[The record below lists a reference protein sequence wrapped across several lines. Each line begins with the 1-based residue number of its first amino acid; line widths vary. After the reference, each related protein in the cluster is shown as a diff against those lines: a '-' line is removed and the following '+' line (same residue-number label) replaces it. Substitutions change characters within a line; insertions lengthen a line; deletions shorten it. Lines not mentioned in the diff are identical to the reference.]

1 MKILIL
7 NKCLM
12 MGGIEK
18 VLLTT
23 LKNLSE
29 LYDNI
34 DLLIKD
40 DYKEQNL
47 FLDEIP
53 KNIKIHFLFEAYNG
67 KNRIKKEI
75 KRGIKR
81 FFYPIKLKKYLKNKK
96 YDLIIDFS
104 YNLFNYKMKFDIP
117 VIGWAHF
124 GAISHE
130 NNNISRDIKGGQK
143 YKKYDKIIAICEEMK
158 DEFIN
163 QIGIPTEK
171 VEMIYNA
178 IDIENIKKKSESQY
192 RELEKYLKEDYILHV
207 SRIAPQKQPEE
218 LIEVYRELKN
228 KGIKEKLYYVG
239 NGKSYPIV
247 QQQINKY
254 NLENDVILLGQLSNP
269 YPFFKNAKLF
279 LHTAKHEGL
288 PTVLIESM
296 ALGTIVSAYNCPTG
310 VKELLGE
317 HDNYGILSPLND
329 RETMV
334 KKTFDLLNNE
344 KKYNEYKSK
353 IEQRVEEFTLER
365 NKEKLKELIEKIVK
379 INKTERI

>member
-18 VLLTT
+18 VLLET

-29 LYDNI
+29 LYDDI
-34 DLLIKD
+34 DLVLKD

-53 KNIKIHFLFEAYNG
+53 KNVKIHFLFEAYSG

-81 FFYPIKLKKYLKNKK
+81 FFYPIKLKKFLKNKN
-96 YDLIIDFS
+96 YDVVIDFS
-104 YNLFNYKMKFDIP
+104 YNLFNYKMKFDVP

-130 NNNISRDIKGGQK
+130 DNNIEKDIREGQK
-143 YKKYDKIIAICEEMK
+143 YKKYDKVIAICEEMR
-158 DEFIN
+158 DEFVN
-163 QIGIPTEK
+163 ELGIEANK

-178 IDIENIKKKSESQY
+178 IDIEKIKKKSEEKND
-192 RELEKYLKEDYILHV
+192 ELEKYLKEDYILQV
-207 SRIAPQKQPEE
+207 SRMVPQKQPEE
-218 LIEVYRELKN
+218 LIEVYRELK
-228 KGIKEKLYYVG
+228 KRGIKEKLYYVG
-239 NGKSYPIV
+239 NGKSYSEV
-247 QQQINKY
+247 QEKIKKY
-254 NLENDVILLGQLSNP
+254 NLENDIILLGQQLNP

-279 LHTAKHEGL
+279 LHTAKHEGI

-296 ALGTIVSAYNCPTG
+296 ALDTVVSAYSCPTG

-317 HDNYGILSPLND
+317 NDEYGALSPLND
-329 RETMV
+329 RRTIVE
-334 KKTFDLLNNE
+334 KTFELLNNE
-344 KKYNEYKSK
+344 EKYDEYKSK
-353 IEQRVEEFTLER
+353 IEERVKDFTMEK
-365 NKEKLKELIEKIVK
+365 NKEKLKELIEKTVK
-379 INKTERI
+379 NK

>member
-18 VLLTT
+18 VLLET

-29 LYDNI
+29 LYDDI
-34 DLLIKD
+34 DLVLKD

-53 KNIKIHFLFEAYNG
+53 KNVKIHFLFEAYSG

-81 FFYPIKLKKYLKNKK
+81 FFYPIKLKKFLKNKN
-96 YDLIIDFS
+96 YDVVIDFS
-104 YNLFNYKMKFDIP
+104 YNLFNYKIKFDVP

-130 NNNISRDIKGGQK
+130 DNNIEKDIREGQK
-143 YKKYDKIIAICEEMK
+143 YKKYDKVIAICEEMR
-158 DEFIN
+158 DEFVN
-163 QIGIPTEK
+163 ELGIEANK

-178 IDIENIKKKSESQY
+178 IDIEKIKKKSEEKND
-192 RELEKYLKEDYILHV
+192 ELEKYLKEDYILQV
-207 SRIAPQKQPEE
+207 SRMVPQKQPEE
-218 LIEVYRELKN
+218 LIEVYRELK
-228 KGIKEKLYYVG
+228 KRGIKEKLYYVG
-239 NGKSYPIV
+239 NGKSYSEV
-247 QQQINKY
+247 QEKIKKY
-254 NLENDVILLGQLSNP
+254 NLENDIILLGQQLNP

-279 LHTAKHEGL
+279 LHTAKHEGI

-296 ALGTIVSAYNCPTG
+296 ALDTVVSAYSCPTG

-317 HDNYGILSPLND
+317 NDEYGALSPLND
-329 RETMV
+329 RRTMV
-334 KKTFDLLNNE
+334 EKTFELLNNE
-344 KKYNEYKSK
+344 EKYDEYKSK
-353 IEQRVEEFTLER
+353 IEERVKDFTMEK
-365 NKEKLKELIEKIVK
+365 NKEKLKELIEKTVK
-379 INKTERI
+379 NK

>member
-18 VLLTT
+18 VLLET

-29 LYDNI
+29 LYDDI
-34 DLLIKD
+34 DLVLKD

-53 KNIKIHFLFEAYNG
+53 KNVKIHFLFEAYSG

-81 FFYPIKLKKYLKNKK
+81 FFYPIKLKKFLKNKN
-96 YDLIIDFS
+96 YDVIIDFS

-130 NNNISRDIKGGQK
+130 DNNIEKDIREGQK
-143 YKKYDKIIAICEEMK
+143 YKKYDKIIAICEEMR
-158 DEFIN
+158 DEFVN
-163 QIGIPTEK
+163 ELGIETNK

-178 IDIENIKKKSESQY
+178 IDIEKIKKKAEEKNK
-192 RELEKYLKEDYILHV
+192 ELEKYLKEDYILQV
-207 SRIAPQKQPEE
+207 SRMVPQKQPEE
-218 LIEVYRELKN
+218 LIEVYRELK
-228 KGIKEKLYYVG
+228 KRGIKEKLYYVG
-239 NGKSYPIV
+239 NGKSYSEV
-247 QQQINKY
+247 QEKIKKY
-254 NLENDVILLGQLSNP
+254 NLEDDVILLGQQLNP

-279 LHTAKHEGL
+279 LHTAKHEGI

-296 ALGTIVSAYNCPTG
+296 ALDTVVSAYSCPTG

-317 HDNYGILSPLND
+317 NDEYGALSPLND
-329 RETMV
+329 RKTMV
-334 KKTFDLLNNE
+334 EKTFELLNNE

-353 IEQRVEEFTLER
+353 IEERVEDFTMEK
-365 NKEKLKELIEKIVK
+365 NKAILKELIEKVVK
-379 INKTERI
+379 NK

>member
-18 VLLTT
+18 VLLET

-29 LYDNI
+29 LYDDI
-34 DLLIKD
+34 DLVLKD

-53 KNIKIHFLFEAYNG
+53 KNVKIHFLFEAYSG

-81 FFYPIKLKKYLKNKK
+81 FFYPIKLKKFLKNKN
-96 YDLIIDFS
+96 YDVVIDFS
-104 YNLFNYKMKFDIP
+104 YNLFNYKMKFDVP

-130 NNNISRDIKGGQK
+130 NNNIKNDIKEGQK
-143 YKKYDKIIAICEEMK
+143 YKKYDKIIAICEEMR
-158 DEFIN
+158 DEFVN
-163 QIGIPTEK
+163 ELGIEANK

-178 IDIENIKKKSESQY
+178 IDIEKIKKKAEEKNK
-192 RELEKYLKEDYILHV
+192 ELEKYLKEDYILQV
-207 SRIAPQKQPEE
+207 SRMVPQKQPEE
-218 LIEVYRELKN
+218 LIEVYRELK
-228 KGIKEKLYYVG
+228 KRGIKEKLYYVG
-239 NGKSYPIV
+239 NGKSYSEV
-247 QQQINKY
+247 QEKIKKY
-254 NLENDVILLGQLSNP
+254 NLEDDVILLGQQLNP

-279 LHTAKHEGL
+279 LHTAKHEGI

-296 ALGTIVSAYNCPTG
+296 ALDTVVSAYSCPTG

-317 HDNYGILSPLND
+317 NDEYGALSPLND
-329 RETMV
+329 RKTMV
-334 KKTFDLLNNE
+334 EKTFELLNNE
-344 KKYNEYKSK
+344 KKYNGYKSK
-353 IEQRVEEFTLER
+353 IEERVEDFTMEK
-365 NKEKLKELIEKIVK
+365 NKARLKELIEKVVK
-379 INKTERI
+379 NK

>member
-18 VLLTT
+18 VLLET

-29 LYDNI
+29 LYDDI
-34 DLLIKD
+34 DLVLKD

-53 KNIKIHFLFEAYNG
+53 KNVKIHFLFEAYSG

-81 FFYPIKLKKYLKNKK
+81 FFYPIKLKKFLKNKK
-96 YDLIIDFS
+96 YDVIIDFS
-104 YNLFNYKMKFDIP
+104 YNLFNYKMKFDVP

-130 NNNISRDIKGGQK
+130 NNNIKNDIKEGQK
-143 YKKYDKIIAICEEMK
+143 YKKYDKIIAICEEMR
-158 DEFIN
+158 DEFVN
-163 QIGIPTEK
+163 ELGIEANK

-178 IDIENIKKKSESQY
+178 IDIEKIKKKSEEKND
-192 RELEKYLKEDYILHV
+192 ELEKYLKEDYILQV
-207 SRIAPQKQPEE
+207 SRMVPQKQPEE
-218 LIEVYRELKN
+218 LIEVYRELK
-228 KGIKEKLYYVG
+228 KRGIKEKLYYVG
-239 NGKSYPIV
+239 NGKSYSEV
-247 QQQINKY
+247 QEKIKKY
-254 NLENDVILLGQLSNP
+254 NLENDIILLGQQLNP

-279 LHTAKHEGL
+279 LHTAKHEGI

-296 ALGTIVSAYNCPTG
+296 ALDTVVSAYSCPTG

-317 HDNYGILSPLND
+317 NDEYGALSPLND
-329 RETMV
+329 RRTMV
-334 KKTFDLLNNE
+334 EKTFELLNNE
-344 KKYNEYKSK
+344 EKYDEYKSK
-353 IEQRVEEFTLER
+353 IEERVKDFTMEK
-365 NKEKLKELIEKIVK
+365 NKEKLKELIEKTVK
-379 INKTERI
+379 NK

>member
-18 VLLTT
+18 VLLET

-29 LYDNI
+29 LYDDI
-34 DLLIKD
+34 DLVLKD

-53 KNIKIHFLFEAYNG
+53 KNVKIHFLFEAYSG

-75 KRGIKR
+75 KREIKR
-81 FFYPIKLKKYLKNKK
+81 FFYPIKLKKFLKNKN
-96 YDLIIDFS
+96 YDVVIDLS
-104 YNLFNYKMKFDIP
+104 HNLFNYKIKFDVP

-130 NNNISRDIKGGQK
+130 DNNIEKDIREGQK
-143 YKKYDKIIAICEEMK
+143 YKKYDKVIAICEEMR
-158 DEFIN
+158 DEFVN
-163 QIGIPTEK
+163 ELGIEANK

-178 IDIENIKKKSESQY
+178 IDIEKIKKKSEEKND
-192 RELEKYLKEDYILHV
+192 ELEKYLKEDYILQV
-207 SRIAPQKQPEE
+207 SRMVPQKQPEE
-218 LIEVYRELKN
+218 LIEVYRELK
-228 KGIKEKLYYVG
+228 KRGIKEKLYYVG
-239 NGKSYPIV
+239 NGKSYSEV
-247 QQQINKY
+247 QEKIKKY
-254 NLENDVILLGQLSNP
+254 NLENDIILLGQQLNP

-279 LHTAKHEGL
+279 LHTAKHEGI

-296 ALGTIVSAYNCPTG
+296 ALDTVVSAYSCPTG

-317 HDNYGILSPLND
+317 NDEYGALSPLND
-329 RETMV
+329 RRTIVE
-334 KKTFDLLNNE
+334 KTFELLNNE
-344 KKYNEYKSK
+344 EKYDEYKSK
-353 IEQRVEEFTLER
+353 IEERVKDFTMEK
-365 NKEKLKELIEKIVK
+365 NKEKLKELIEKTVK
-379 INKTERI
+379 NK

>member
-18 VLLTT
+18 VLLET

-29 LYDNI
+29 LYDDI
-34 DLLIKD
+34 DLVLKD

-53 KNIKIHFLFEAYNG
+53 KNVKIHFLFEAYSG

-75 KRGIKR
+75 KREIKR
-81 FFYPIKLKKYLKNKK
+81 FFYPIKLKKFLKNKN
-96 YDLIIDFS
+96 YDVVIDFS
-104 YNLFNYKMKFDIP
+104 YNLFNYKIKFDVP

-130 NNNISRDIKGGQK
+130 DNNIEKDIREGQK
-143 YKKYDKIIAICEEMK
+143 YKKYDKVIAICEEMR
-158 DEFIN
+158 DEFVN
-163 QIGIPTEK
+163 ELGIEANK

-178 IDIENIKKKSESQY
+178 IDIDKIKKKSEEKND
-192 RELEKYLKEDYILHV
+192 ELEKYLKEDYILQV
-207 SRIAPQKQPEE
+207 SRMVPQKQPEE
-218 LIEVYRELKN
+218 LIEVYRELK
-228 KGIKEKLYYVG
+228 KRGIKEKLYYVG
-239 NGKSYPIV
+239 NGKSYSEV
-247 QQQINKY
+247 QEKIKKY
-254 NLENDVILLGQLSNP
+254 NLENDIILLGQQLNP

-279 LHTAKHEGL
+279 LHTAKHEGI

-296 ALGTIVSAYNCPTG
+296 ALDTVVSAYSCPTG

-317 HDNYGILSPLND
+317 NDEYGALSPLND
-329 RETMV
+329 RRTIVE
-334 KKTFDLLNNE
+334 KTFELLNNE
-344 KKYNEYKSK
+344 EKYDEYKSK
-353 IEQRVEEFTLER
+353 IEERVKDFTMEK
-365 NKEKLKELIEKIVK
+365 NKEKLKELIEKTVK
-379 INKTERI
+379 NK

>member
-18 VLLTT
+18 VLLET

-29 LYDNI
+29 LYDDI
-34 DLLIKD
+34 DLVLKD
-40 DYKEQNL
+40 DYKEHNL
-47 FLDEIP
+47 FLDEIT
-53 KNIKIHFLFEAYNG
+53 KNLKIHFLFEAYSG

-81 FFYPIKLKKYLKNKK
+81 FFYPIKLKKFLKNKN
-96 YDLIIDFS
+96 YDVIIDFS

-130 NNNISRDIKGGQK
+130 DNNIEKDIREGQK
-143 YKKYDKIIAICEEMK
+143 YKKYDKVIAICEEMR
-158 DEFIN
+158 DEFVN
-163 QIGIPTEK
+163 ELGIEANK

-178 IDIENIKKKSESQY
+178 IDIEKIKKKSEEKND
-192 RELEKYLKEDYILHV
+192 ELEKYLKEDYILQV
-207 SRIAPQKQPEE
+207 SRMVPQKQPEE
-218 LIEVYRELKN
+218 LIEVYRELK
-228 KGIKEKLYYVG
+228 KRGIKEKLYYVG
-239 NGKSYPIV
+239 NGKSYSEV
-247 QQQINKY
+247 QEKIKKY
-254 NLENDVILLGQLSNP
+254 NLENDIILLGQQLNP

-279 LHTAKHEGL
+279 LHTAKHEGI

-296 ALGTIVSAYNCPTG
+296 ALDTVVSAYSCPTG

-317 HDNYGILSPLND
+317 NDEYGALSPLND
-329 RETMV
+329 RRTIVE
-334 KKTFDLLNNE
+334 KTFELLNNE
-344 KKYNEYKSK
+344 EKYDEYKSK
-353 IEQRVEEFTLER
+353 IEERVKDFTMEK
-365 NKEKLKELIEKIVK
+365 NKEKLKELIEKTVK
-379 INKTERI
+379 NK

>member
-18 VLLTT
+18 VLLET

-29 LYDNI
+29 LYDDI
-34 DLLIKD
+34 DLVLKD

-53 KNIKIHFLFEAYNG
+53 KNVKIHFLFEAYSG

-81 FFYPIKLKKYLKNKK
+81 FFYPIKLKKFLKNKN
-96 YDLIIDFS
+96 YDVIIDFS
-104 YNLFNYKMKFDIP
+104 YNLFNYKIKFDVP

-130 NNNISRDIKGGQK
+130 DNNIEKDIREGQK
-143 YKKYDKIIAICEEMK
+143 YKKYDKIIAICEEMR
-158 DEFIN
+158 DEFVN
-163 QIGIPTEK
+163 ELGIETNK

-178 IDIENIKKKSESQY
+178 IDIEKIKKKAEEKNK
-192 RELEKYLKEDYILHV
+192 ELEKYLKEDYILQV
-207 SRIAPQKQPEE
+207 SRMVPQKQPEE
-218 LIEVYRELKN
+218 LIEVYRELK
-228 KGIKEKLYYVG
+228 KRGIKEKLYYVG
-239 NGKSYPIV
+239 NGKSYSEV
-247 QQQINKY
+247 QEKIKKY
-254 NLENDVILLGQLSNP
+254 NLEDDVILLGQQLNP

-279 LHTAKHEGL
+279 LHTAKHEGI

-296 ALGTIVSAYNCPTG
+296 ALDTVVSAYSCPTG

-317 HDNYGILSPLND
+317 NDEYGALSPLND
-329 RETMV
+329 RKTMV
-334 KKTFDLLNNE
+334 EKTFELLNNE

-353 IEQRVEEFTLER
+353 IEERVEDFTMEK
-365 NKEKLKELIEKIVK
+365 NKARLKELIEKVVK
-379 INKTERI
+379 NK

>member
-18 VLLTT
+18 VLLET

-29 LYDNI
+29 LYDDI
-34 DLLIKD
+34 DLVLKD

-53 KNIKIHFLFEAYNG
+53 KNVKIHFLFEAYSG

-81 FFYPIKLKKYLKNKK
+81 FFYPIKLKKFLKNKN
-96 YDLIIDFS
+96 YDVIIDFS

-130 NNNISRDIKGGQK
+130 DNNIEKDIREGQK
-143 YKKYDKIIAICEEMK
+143 YKKYDKIIAICEEMR
-158 DEFIN
+158 DEFVNELEIETN
-163 QIGIPTEK
+163 K

-178 IDIENIKKKSESQY
+178 IDIEKIKKKAEEKNV
-192 RELEKYLKEDYILHV
+192 ELEKYLKEDYILQV
-207 SRIAPQKQPEE
+207 SRMVPQKQPEE
-218 LIEVYRELKN
+218 LIEVYRELK
-228 KGIKEKLYYVG
+228 KRGIKEKLYYVG
-239 NGKSYPIV
+239 NGKSYSEV
-247 QQQINKY
+247 QEKIKKY
-254 NLENDVILLGQLSNP
+254 NLEDDVILLGQQLNP

-279 LHTAKHEGL
+279 LHTAKHEGI

-296 ALGTIVSAYNCPTG
+296 ALDTVVSAYSCPTG

-317 HDNYGILSPLND
+317 NDEYGALSPLND
-329 RETMV
+329 RKTMV
-334 KKTFDLLNNE
+334 EKTFELLNNE

-353 IEQRVEEFTLER
+353 IEERVEDFTMEK
-365 NKEKLKELIEKIVK
+365 NKARLKELIEKVVK
-379 INKTERI
+379 NK

>member
-18 VLLTT
+18 VLLET

-29 LYDNI
+29 LYDDI
-34 DLLIKD
+34 DLVLKD

-53 KNIKIHFLFEAYNG
+53 KNVKIHFLFEAYSG

-81 FFYPIKLKKYLKNKK
+81 FFYPIKLKKFLKNKN
-96 YDLIIDFS
+96 YDVVIDFS
-104 YNLFNYKMKFDIP
+104 YNLFNYKMKFDVP

-130 NNNISRDIKGGQK
+130 DNNIEKDIREGQK
-143 YKKYDKIIAICEEMK
+143 YKKYDKIIAICEEMR
-158 DEFIN
+158 DEFVN
-163 QIGIPTEK
+163 ELGIETNK

-178 IDIENIKKKSESQY
+178 IDIEKIKKKAEEKNK
-192 RELEKYLKEDYILHV
+192 ELEKYLKEDYILQV
-207 SRIAPQKQPEE
+207 SRMVPQKQPEE
-218 LIEVYRELKN
+218 LIEVYRELK
-228 KGIKEKLYYVG
+228 KRGIKEKLYYVG
-239 NGKSYPIV
+239 NGKSYSEV
-247 QQQINKY
+247 QEKIKKY
-254 NLENDVILLGQLSNP
+254 NLEDDVILLGQQLNP

-279 LHTAKHEGL
+279 LHTAKHEGI

-296 ALGTIVSAYNCPTG
+296 ALDTVVSAYSCPTG

-317 HDNYGILSPLND
+317 NDEYGALSPLND
-329 RETMV
+329 RKTMV
-334 KKTFDLLNNE
+334 EKTFELLNNE
-344 KKYNEYKSK
+344 KKYNGYKSK
-353 IEQRVEEFTLER
+353 IEERVEDFTMEK
-365 NKEKLKELIEKIVK
+365 NKARLKELIEKVVK
-379 INKTERI
+379 NK

>member
-18 VLLTT
+18 VLLET

-29 LYDNI
+29 LYDDI
-34 DLLIKD
+34 DLVLKD

-53 KNIKIHFLFEAYNG
+53 KNVKIHFLFEAYSG

-81 FFYPIKLKKYLKNKK
+81 FFYPIKLKKFLKNKN
-96 YDLIIDFS
+96 YDVVIDFS
-104 YNLFNYKMKFDIP
+104 YNLFNYKIKFDVP

-130 NNNISRDIKGGQK
+130 DNNIEKDIREGQK
-143 YKKYDKIIAICEEMK
+143 YKKYDKVIAICEEMR
-158 DEFIN
+158 DEFVN
-163 QIGIPTEK
+163 ELGIEANK

-178 IDIENIKKKSESQY
+178 IDIEKIKRKSEEKND
-192 RELEKYLKEDYILHV
+192 ELEKYLKEDYILQV
-207 SRIAPQKQPEE
+207 SRMVPQKQPEE
-218 LIEVYRELKN
+218 LIEVYRELKK

-239 NGKSYPIV
+239 NGKSYSEV
-247 QQQINKY
+247 QEKIKKY
-254 NLENDVILLGQLSNP
+254 NLENDIILLGQQLNP

-279 LHTAKHEGL
+279 LHTAKHEGI

-296 ALGTIVSAYNCPTG
+296 ALDTVVSAYSCPTG

-317 HDNYGILSPLND
+317 NDEYGALSPLND
-329 RETMV
+329 RRTIVE
-334 KKTFDLLNNE
+334 KTFELLNNE
-344 KKYNEYKSK
+344 EKYDEYKSK
-353 IEQRVEEFTLER
+353 IEERVKDFTMEK
-365 NKEKLKELIEKIVK
+365 NKEKLKELIEKTVK
-379 INKTERI
+379 NK

>member
-18 VLLTT
+18 VLLET

-29 LYDNI
+29 LYDDI
-34 DLLIKD
+34 DLVLKD

-53 KNIKIHFLFEAYNG
+53 KNVKIHFLFEAYSG

-81 FFYPIKLKKYLKNKK
+81 FFYPIKLKKFLKNKN
-96 YDLIIDFS
+96 YDVVIDFS
-104 YNLFNYKMKFDIP
+104 YNLFNYKMKFDVP

-130 NNNISRDIKGGQK
+130 DNNIEKDIREGQK
-143 YKKYDKIIAICEEMK
+143 YKKYDKVIAICEEMR
-158 DEFIN
+158 DEFVN
-163 QIGIPTEK
+163 ELGIEANK

-178 IDIENIKKKSESQY
+178 IDIEKIKKKSEEKND
-192 RELEKYLKEDYILHV
+192 ELEKYLKEDYILQV
-207 SRIAPQKQPEE
+207 SRMVPQKQPEE
-218 LIEVYRELKN
+218 LIEVYRELK
-228 KGIKEKLYYVG
+228 KRGIKEKLYYVG
-239 NGKSYPIV
+239 NGKSYPEV
-247 QQQINKY
+247 QEKIKKY
-254 NLENDVILLGQLSNP
+254 NLENDIILLGQQLNP

-279 LHTAKHEGL
+279 LHTAKHEGI

-296 ALGTIVSAYNCPTG
+296 ALDTVVSAYSCPTG

-317 HDNYGILSPLND
+317 NDEYGALSPLND
-329 RETMV
+329 RRTIVE
-334 KKTFDLLNNE
+334 KTFELLNNE
-344 KKYNEYKSK
+344 EKYDEYKSK
-353 IEQRVEEFTLER
+353 IEERVKDFTMEK
-365 NKEKLKELIEKIVK
+365 NKEKLKELIEKTVK
-379 INKTERI
+379 NK

>member
-18 VLLTT
+18 VLLET

-29 LYDNI
+29 LYDDI
-34 DLLIKD
+34 DLVLKD

-53 KNIKIHFLFEAYNG
+53 KNVKIHFLFEAYSG

-81 FFYPIKLKKYLKNKK
+81 FFYPIKLKKFLKNKN
-96 YDLIIDFS
+96 YDVVIDFS
-104 YNLFNYKMKFDIP
+104 YNLFNYKMKFDFP
-117 VIGWAHF
+117 VIGGAHF

-130 NNNISRDIKGGQK
+130 DNNIEKDIREGQK
-143 YKKYDKIIAICEEMK
+143 YKKYDKVIAICEEMR
-158 DEFIN
+158 DEFVN
-163 QIGIPTEK
+163 ELGIEANK

-178 IDIENIKKKSESQY
+178 IDIEKIKKKSEEKND
-192 RELEKYLKEDYILHV
+192 ELEKYLKEDYILQV
-207 SRIAPQKQPEE
+207 SRMVPQKQPEE
-218 LIEVYRELKN
+218 LIEVYRELK
-228 KGIKEKLYYVG
+228 KRGIKEKLYYVG
-239 NGKSYPIV
+239 NGKSYSEV
-247 QQQINKY
+247 QEKIKKY
-254 NLENDVILLGQLSNP
+254 NLENDIILLGQQLNP

-279 LHTAKHEGL
+279 LHTAKHEGI

-296 ALGTIVSAYNCPTG
+296 ALDTVVSAYSCPTG

-317 HDNYGILSPLND
+317 NDEYGALSPLND
-329 RETMV
+329 RRTIVE
-334 KKTFDLLNNE
+334 KTFELLNNE
-344 KKYNEYKSK
+344 EKYDEYKSK
-353 IEQRVEEFTLER
+353 IEERVKDFTMEK
-365 NKEKLKELIEKIVK
+365 NKEKLKELIEKTVK
-379 INKTERI
+379 NK

>member
-18 VLLTT
+18 VLLET

-29 LYDNI
+29 LYDDI
-34 DLLIKD
+34 DLVLKD

-53 KNIKIHFLFEAYNG
+53 KNVKIHFLFEAYSG

-81 FFYPIKLKKYLKNKK
+81 FFYPIKLKKFLKNKN
-96 YDLIIDFS
+96 YDVVIDFS
-104 YNLFNYKMKFDIP
+104 YNLFNYKMKFDVP

-130 NNNISRDIKGGQK
+130 NNNIKNDIKEGQK
-143 YKKYDKIIAICEEMK
+143 YKKYDKIIAICEEMR
-158 DEFIN
+158 DEFVN
-163 QIGIPTEK
+163 ELGIEANK

-178 IDIENIKKKSESQY
+178 IDIEKIKKKSEEKND
-192 RELEKYLKEDYILHV
+192 ELEKYLKEDYILQV
-207 SRIAPQKQPEE
+207 SRMVPQKQPEE
-218 LIEVYRELKN
+218 LIEVYRELK
-228 KGIKEKLYYVG
+228 KRGIKEKLYYVG
-239 NGKSYPIV
+239 NGKSYSEV
-247 QQQINKY
+247 QEKIKKY
-254 NLENDVILLGQLSNP
+254 NLENDIILLGQQLNP

-279 LHTAKHEGL
+279 LHTAKHEGI

-296 ALGTIVSAYNCPTG
+296 ALDTVVSAYSCPTG

-317 HDNYGILSPLND
+317 NDEYGALSPLND
-329 RETMV
+329 RKTMV
-334 KKTFDLLNNE
+334 EKTFELLNNE

-353 IEQRVEEFTLER
+353 IEERVKDFTMEK
-365 NKEKLKELIEKIVK
+365 NKAKLKELIEKVVK
-379 INKTERI
+379 NK

>member
-18 VLLTT
+18 VLLET

-29 LYDNI
+29 LYDDI
-34 DLLIKD
+34 DLVLKD

-53 KNIKIHFLFEAYNG
+53 KNVKIHFLFEAYSG

-81 FFYPIKLKKYLKNKK
+81 FFYPIKLKKFLKNKN
-96 YDLIIDFS
+96 YDVVIDFS
-104 YNLFNYKMKFDIP
+104 YNLFNYKIKFDVP

-130 NNNISRDIKGGQK
+130 DNNIEKDIREGQK
-143 YKKYDKIIAICEEMK
+143 YKKYDKVIAICEEMR
-158 DEFIN
+158 DEFVN
-163 QIGIPTEK
+163 ELGIEANK

-178 IDIENIKKKSESQY
+178 IDIEKIKKKSEEKND
-192 RELEKYLKEDYILHV
+192 ELEKYLKEDYILQV
-207 SRIAPQKQPEE
+207 SRMVPQKQPEE
-218 LIEVYRELKN
+218 LIEVYRELKK

-239 NGKSYPIV
+239 NGKSYSEV
-247 QQQINKY
+247 QEKIKKY
-254 NLENDVILLGQLSNP
+254 NLENDIILLGQQLNP

-279 LHTAKHEGL
+279 LHTAKHEGI

-296 ALGTIVSAYNCPTG
+296 ALDTVVSAYSCPTG

-317 HDNYGILSPLND
+317 NDEYGALSPLND
-329 RETMV
+329 RRTIVE
-334 KKTFDLLNNE
+334 KTFELLNNE
-344 KKYNEYKSK
+344 EKYDEYKSK
-353 IEQRVEEFTLER
+353 IEERVKDFTMEK
-365 NKEKLKELIEKIVK
+365 NKEKLKELIEKTVK
-379 INKTERI
+379 NK

>member
-18 VLLTT
+18 VLLET

-29 LYDNI
+29 LYDDI
-34 DLLIKD
+34 DLVLKD

-53 KNIKIHFLFEAYNG
+53 KNVKIHFLFEAYSG

-81 FFYPIKLKKYLKNKK
+81 FFYPIKLKKFLKNKN
-96 YDLIIDFS
+96 YDVVIDFS
-104 YNLFNYKMKFDIP
+104 YNLFNYKMKFDVP

-130 NNNISRDIKGGQK
+130 NNNIKNDIKEGQK
-143 YKKYDKIIAICEEMK
+143 YKKYDKIIAICEEMR
-158 DEFIN
+158 DEFVN
-163 QIGIPTEK
+163 ELGIEANK

-178 IDIENIKKKSESQY
+178 IDIEKIKKKSEEKND
-192 RELEKYLKEDYILHV
+192 ELEKYLKEDYILQV
-207 SRIAPQKQPEE
+207 SRMVPQKQPEE
-218 LIEVYRELKN
+218 LIEVYRELK
-228 KGIKEKLYYVG
+228 KRGIKEKLYYVG
-239 NGKSYPIV
+239 NGKSYSEV
-247 QQQINKY
+247 QEKIKKY
-254 NLENDVILLGQLSNP
+254 NLENDIILLGQQLNP

-279 LHTAKHEGL
+279 LHTAKHEGI

-296 ALGTIVSAYNCPTG
+296 ALDTVVSAYSCPTG

-317 HDNYGILSPLND
+317 NDEYGALSPLND
-329 RETMV
+329 RRTIVE
-334 KKTFDLLNNE
+334 KTFELLNNE
-344 KKYNEYKSK
+344 EKYDEYKSK
-353 IEQRVEEFTLER
+353 IEERVKDFTMEK
-365 NKEKLKELIEKIVK
+365 NKEKLKELIEKTVK
-379 INKTERI
+379 NK

>member
-18 VLLTT
+18 VLLET

-29 LYDNI
+29 LYDDI
-34 DLLIKD
+34 DLVLKD

-53 KNIKIHFLFEAYNG
+53 KNVKIHFLFEAYSG

-81 FFYPIKLKKYLKNKK
+81 FFYPIKLKKFLKNKN
-96 YDLIIDFS
+96 YDVIIDFS

-130 NNNISRDIKGGQK
+130 DNNIEKDIREGQK
-143 YKKYDKIIAICEEMK
+143 YKKYDKIIAICEEMR
-158 DEFIN
+158 DEFVN
-163 QIGIPTEK
+163 ELGIETNK

-178 IDIENIKKKSESQY
+178 IDIEKIKKKAEEKNV
-192 RELEKYLKEDYILHV
+192 ELEKYLKEDYILQV
-207 SRIAPQKQPEE
+207 SRMVPQKQPEE
-218 LIEVYRELKN
+218 LIEVYRELK
-228 KGIKEKLYYVG
+228 KRGIKEKLYYVG
-239 NGKSYPIV
+239 NGKSYSEV
-247 QQQINKY
+247 QEKIKKY
-254 NLENDVILLGQLSNP
+254 NLEDDVILLGQQLNP

-279 LHTAKHEGL
+279 LHTAKHEGI

-296 ALGTIVSAYNCPTG
+296 ALDTVVSAYSCPTG

-317 HDNYGILSPLND
+317 NDEYGALSPLND
-329 RETMV
+329 RKTMV
-334 KKTFDLLNNE
+334 EKTFELLNNE

-353 IEQRVEEFTLER
+353 IEERVENFTMEK
-365 NKEKLKELIEKIVK
+365 NKARLKELIEKIVK
-379 INKTERI
+379 NK

>member
-18 VLLTT
+18 VLLET

-29 LYDNI
+29 LYDDI
-34 DLLIKD
+34 DLVLKD

-53 KNIKIHFLFEAYNG
+53 KNVKIHFLFEAYSG

-81 FFYPIKLKKYLKNKK
+81 FFYPIKLKKFLKNKN
-96 YDLIIDFS
+96 YDVVIDFS
-104 YNLFNYKMKFDIP
+104 YNLFNYKIKFDVP

-130 NNNISRDIKGGQK
+130 DNNIEKDIREGQK
-143 YKKYDKIIAICEEMK
+143 YKKYDKVIAICEEMR
-158 DEFIN
+158 DEFVN
-163 QIGIPTEK
+163 ELGIEANK

-178 IDIENIKKKSESQY
+178 IDIEKIKKKSEEKND
-192 RELEKYLKEDYILHV
+192 ELEKYLKEDYILQV
-207 SRIAPQKQPEE
+207 SRMVPQKQPEE
-218 LIEVYRELKN
+218 LIEVYRELK
-228 KGIKEKLYYVG
+228 KRGIKEKLYYVG
-239 NGKSYPIV
+239 NGKSYSEV
-247 QQQINKY
+247 QEKIKKY
-254 NLENDVILLGQLSNP
+254 NLENDIILLGHQLNP

-279 LHTAKHEGL
+279 LHTAKHEGI

-296 ALGTIVSAYNCPTG
+296 ALDTVVSAYSCPTG

-317 HDNYGILSPLND
+317 NDEYGALSPLND
-329 RETMV
+329 RRTIVE
-334 KKTFDLLNNE
+334 KTFELLNNE
-344 KKYNEYKSK
+344 EKYDEYKSK
-353 IEQRVEEFTLER
+353 IEERVKDFTMEK
-365 NKEKLKELIEKIVK
+365 NKEKLKELIEKTVK
-379 INKTERI
+379 NK

>member
-18 VLLTT
+18 VLLET

-29 LYDNI
+29 LYDDI
-34 DLLIKD
+34 DLVLKD

-53 KNIKIHFLFEAYNG
+53 KNVKIHFLFEAYSG

-81 FFYPIKLKKYLKNKK
+81 FFYPIKLKKFLKNKN
-96 YDLIIDFS
+96 YDVVIDFS
-104 YNLFNYKMKFDIP
+104 YNLFNYKIKFDVP

-130 NNNISRDIKGGQK
+130 DNNIEKDIRQGQK
-143 YKKYDKIIAICEEMK
+143 YKKYDKVIAICEEMR
-158 DEFIN
+158 DEFVN
-163 QIGIPTEK
+163 ELGIEANK

-178 IDIENIKKKSESQY
+178 IDIEKIKKKSEEKND
-192 RELEKYLKEDYILHV
+192 ELEKYLKEDYILQV
-207 SRIAPQKQPEE
+207 SRMVPQKQPEE
-218 LIEVYRELKN
+218 LIEVYRELK
-228 KGIKEKLYYVG
+228 KRGIKEKLYYVG
-239 NGKSYPIV
+239 NGKSYSEV
-247 QQQINKY
+247 QEKIKKY
-254 NLENDVILLGQLSNP
+254 NLENDIILLGQQLNP

-279 LHTAKHEGL
+279 LHTAKHEGI

-296 ALGTIVSAYNCPTG
+296 ALDTVVSAYSCPTG

-317 HDNYGILSPLND
+317 NDEYGALSPLND
-329 RETMV
+329 RRTIVE
-334 KKTFDLLNNE
+334 KTFELLNNE
-344 KKYNEYKSK
+344 EKYDEYKSK
-353 IEQRVEEFTLER
+353 IEERVKDFTMEK
-365 NKEKLKELIEKIVK
+365 NKEKLKELIEKTVK
-379 INKTERI
+379 NK

>member
-18 VLLTT
+18 VLLET

-29 LYDNI
+29 LYDDI
-34 DLLIKD
+34 DLVLKD

-53 KNIKIHFLFEAYNG
+53 KNVKIHFLFEAYSG

-81 FFYPIKLKKYLKNKK
+81 FFYPIKLKKFLKNKN
-96 YDLIIDFS
+96 YDVVIDFS
-104 YNLFNYKMKFDIP
+104 YNLFNYKMKFDVP

-130 NNNISRDIKGGQK
+130 DNNIEKDIREGQK
-143 YKKYDKIIAICEEMK
+143 YKKYDKVIAICEEMR
-158 DEFIN
+158 DEFVN
-163 QIGIPTEK
+163 ELGIEANK

-178 IDIENIKKKSESQY
+178 IDIEKIKKKSEEKND
-192 RELEKYLKEDYILHV
+192 ELEKYLKEDYILQV
-207 SRIAPQKQPEE
+207 SRMVPQKQPEE
-218 LIEVYRELKN
+218 LIEVYRELK
-228 KGIKEKLYYVG
+228 KRGIKEKLYYVG
-239 NGKSYPIV
+239 NGKSYSEV
-247 QQQINKY
+247 QEKIKKY
-254 NLENDVILLGQLSNP
+254 NLENDVILLGQQLNP

-279 LHTAKHEGL
+279 LHTAKHEGI

-296 ALGTIVSAYNCPTG
+296 ALDTVVSAYSCPTG

-317 HDNYGILSPLND
+317 NDEYGALSPLND
-329 RETMV
+329 RKTMV
-334 KKTFDLLNNE
+334 EKTFELLNNE

-353 IEQRVEEFTLER
+353 IEERVEDFTMEK
-365 NKEKLKELIEKIVK
+365 NKEKLKELIEKTVK
-379 INKTERI
+379 NK

>member
-18 VLLTT
+18 VLLET

-29 LYDNI
+29 LYDDI
-34 DLLIKD
+34 DLVLKD

-53 KNIKIHFLFEAYNG
+53 KNVKIHFLFEAYSG

-81 FFYPIKLKKYLKNKK
+81 FFYPIKLKKFLKNKN
-96 YDLIIDFS
+96 YDVIIDFS

-130 NNNISRDIKGGQK
+130 DNNIEKDIREGQK
-143 YKKYDKIIAICEEMK
+143 YKKYDKIIAICEEMR
-158 DEFIN
+158 DEFVN
-163 QIGIPTEK
+163 ELGIETNK

-178 IDIENIKKKSESQY
+178 IDIEKIKKKAEEKNK
-192 RELEKYLKEDYILHV
+192 ELEKYLKEDYILQV
-207 SRIAPQKQPEE
+207 SRMVPQKQPEE
-218 LIEVYRELKN
+218 LIEVYRELK
-228 KGIKEKLYYVG
+228 KRGIKEKLYYVG
-239 NGKSYPIV
+239 NGKSYSEV
-247 QQQINKY
+247 QEKIKKY
-254 NLENDVILLGQLSNP
+254 NLEDDVILLGQQLNP

-279 LHTAKHEGL
+279 LHTAKHEGI

-296 ALGTIVSAYNCPTG
+296 ALDTVVSAYSCPTG

-317 HDNYGILSPLND
+317 NDEYGALSPLND
-329 RETMV
+329 RKTMV
-334 KKTFDLLNNE
+334 EKTFELLNNE

-353 IEQRVEEFTLER
+353 IEERVEDFTMEK
-365 NKEKLKELIEKIVK
+365 NKARLKELIEKVVK
-379 INKTERI
+379 NK

>member
-18 VLLTT
+18 VLLET

-29 LYDNI
+29 LYDDI
-34 DLLIKD
+34 DLVLKD

-53 KNIKIHFLFEAYNG
+53 KNVKIHFLFEAYSG

-81 FFYPIKLKKYLKNKK
+81 FFYPIKLKKFLKNKN
-96 YDLIIDFS
+96 YDVVIDFS
-104 YNLFNYKMKFDIP
+104 YNLFNYKMKFDVP

-130 NNNISRDIKGGQK
+130 DNNIEKDIREGQK
-143 YKKYDKIIAICEEMK
+143 YKKYDKIIAICEEMR
-158 DEFIN
+158 DEFVN
-163 QIGIPTEK
+163 ELGIETNK

-178 IDIENIKKKSESQY
+178 IDIEKIKKKAEEKNK
-192 RELEKYLKEDYILHV
+192 ELEKYLKEDYILQV
-207 SRIAPQKQPEE
+207 SRMVPQKQPEE
-218 LIEVYRELKN
+218 LIEVYRELK
-228 KGIKEKLYYVG
+228 KRGIKEKLYYVG
-239 NGKSYPIV
+239 NGKSYSEV
-247 QQQINKY
+247 QEKIKKY
-254 NLENDVILLGQLSNP
+254 NLEDDVILLGQQLNP

-279 LHTAKHEGL
+279 LHTAKHEGI

-296 ALGTIVSAYNCPTG
+296 ALDTVVSAYSCPTG

-317 HDNYGILSPLND
+317 NDEYGALSPLND
-329 RETMV
+329 RKTMV
-334 KKTFDLLNNE
+334 EKTFELLNNE

-353 IEQRVEEFTLER
+353 IEERVEDFTMEK
-365 NKEKLKELIEKIVK
+365 NKARLKELIEKVVK
-379 INKTERI
+379 NK

>member
-18 VLLTT
+18 VLLET

-29 LYDNI
+29 LYDDI
-34 DLLIKD
+34 DLVLKD

-53 KNIKIHFLFEAYNG
+53 KNVKIHFLFEAYSG

-81 FFYPIKLKKYLKNKK
+81 FFYPIKLKKFLKNKN
-96 YDLIIDFS
+96 YDVIIDFS

-130 NNNISRDIKGGQK
+130 DNNIEKDIREGQK
-143 YKKYDKIIAICEEMK
+143 YKKYDKIIAICEEMR
-158 DEFIN
+158 DEFVN
-163 QIGIPTEK
+163 ELGIETNK

-178 IDIENIKKKSESQY
+178 IDIEKIKKKAEEKNV
-192 RELEKYLKEDYILHV
+192 ELEKYLKEDYILQV
-207 SRIAPQKQPEE
+207 SRMVPQKQPEE
-218 LIEVYRELKN
+218 LIEVYRELK
-228 KGIKEKLYYVG
+228 KRGIKEKLYYVG
-239 NGKSYPIV
+239 NGKSYSEV
-247 QQQINKY
+247 QEKIKKY
-254 NLENDVILLGQLSNP
+254 NLEDDVILLGQQLNP

-279 LHTAKHEGL
+279 LHTAKHEGI

-296 ALGTIVSAYNCPTG
+296 ALDTVVSAYSCPTG

-317 HDNYGILSPLND
+317 NDEYGALSPLND
-329 RETMV
+329 RKTMV
-334 KKTFDLLNNE
+334 EKTFELLNNE

-353 IEQRVEEFTLER
+353 IEERVEDFTMEK
-365 NKEKLKELIEKIVK
+365 NKAKLKELIEKVVK
-379 INKTERI
+379 NK

>member
-1 MKILIL
+1 MRILVL

-29 LYDNI
+29 LYDNV

-40 DYKEQNL
+40 DYREQNL

-53 KNIKIHFLFEAYNG
+53 KNIKIHFLFDAYSG

-81 FFYPIKLKKYLKNKK
+81 FFYPIKLKKYLKNRE
-96 YDLIIDFS
+96 YDVIIDFS
-104 YNLFNYKMKFDIP
+104 YNLFSYKMKFDVP

-130 NNNISRDIKGGQK
+130 NNNIEKDIKGGQA
-143 YKKYDKIIAICEEMK
+143 YKKYDKIVAICKEMR

-163 QIGIPTEK
+163 QIGIETEK

-178 IDIENIKKKSESQY
+178 VDIESIKKRAEEKNE
-192 RELEKYLKEDYILHV
+192 ELEKYLKEDYILQV

-218 LIEVYRELKN
+218 LIEVYRELKR

-247 QQQINKY
+247 QELIKKY
-254 NLENDVILLGQLSNP
+254 NLENDVILLGQQSNP

-296 ALGTIVSAYNCPTG
+296 ALGTAVSAYNCPTG

-317 HDNYGILSPLND
+317 NDEYGILSPLND
-329 RETMV
+329 RKTMV
-334 KKTFDLLNNE
+334 GKTYELLNDE

-353 IEQRVEEFTLER
+353 IEQRIEEFTLEK
-365 NKEKLKELIEKIVK
+365 NKEKLKELIEKVA
-379 INKTERI
+379 KTNRN

>member
-18 VLLTT
+18 VLLET

-29 LYDNI
+29 LYDDI
-34 DLLIKD
+34 DLVLKD

-53 KNIKIHFLFEAYNG
+53 KNVKIHFLFEAYSG

-81 FFYPIKLKKYLKNKK
+81 FFYPIKLKKFLKNKN
-96 YDLIIDFS
+96 YDVIIDFS

-130 NNNISRDIKGGQK
+130 DNNIEKDIREGQK
-143 YKKYDKIIAICEEMK
+143 YKKYDKIIAICEEMR
-158 DEFIN
+158 DEFVN
-163 QIGIPTEK
+163 ELGIETNK

-178 IDIENIKKKSESQY
+178 IDIEKIKKKSEEKND
-192 RELEKYLKEDYILHV
+192 ELEKYLKEDYILQV
-207 SRIAPQKQPEE
+207 SRMVPQKQPEE
-218 LIEVYRELKN
+218 LIEVYRELK
-228 KGIKEKLYYVG
+228 KRGIKEKLYYVG
-239 NGKSYPIV
+239 NGKSYSEV
-247 QQQINKY
+247 QEKIKKY
-254 NLENDVILLGQLSNP
+254 NLEDDVILLGQQLNP

-279 LHTAKHEGL
+279 LHTAKHEGI

-296 ALGTIVSAYNCPTG
+296 ALDTVVSAYSCPTG

-317 HDNYGILSPLND
+317 NDEYGALSPLND
-329 RETMV
+329 RKTMV
-334 KKTFDLLNNE
+334 EKTFELLNNE

-353 IEQRVEEFTLER
+353 IEERVEDFTMEK
-365 NKEKLKELIEKIVK
+365 NKARLKELIEKVVK
-379 INKTERI
+379 NK

>member
-18 VLLTT
+18 VLLET

-29 LYDNI
+29 LYDEI
-34 DLLIKD
+34 DLVLKD

-53 KNIKIHFLFEAYNG
+53 KNVKIYFLFEAYGG

-81 FFYPIKLKKYLKNKK
+81 FFYPIKLKKFLKNKK
-96 YDLIIDFS
+96 YDVIIDFS

-130 NNNISRDIKGGQK
+130 NNNIEKDIREGQK
-143 YKKYDKIIAICEEMK
+143 YNKYDKIIAICEEMR
-158 DEFIN
+158 DEFVN
-163 QIGIPTEK
+163 ELGIETNK

-178 IDIENIKKKSESQY
+178 IDIEKIKKKAEEKNK
-192 RELEKYLKEDYILHV
+192 ELEKYLKEDYILQV
-207 SRIAPQKQPEE
+207 SRMVPQKQPEE
-218 LIEVYRELKN
+218 LIEVYRELK
-228 KGIKEKLYYVG
+228 KRGIKEKLYYVG
-239 NGKSYPIV
+239 DGKSYSEV
-247 QQQINKY
+247 QEKIKKY
-254 NLENDVILLGQLSNP
+254 NLENDVILLGQQLNP

-279 LHTAKHEGL
+279 LHTAKHEGI

-296 ALGTIVSAYNCPTG
+296 ALDTVVSAYSCPTG

-317 HDNYGILSPLND
+317 NDEYGTLSPLND
-329 RETMV
+329 RKTMV
-334 KKTFDLLNNE
+334 EKTFELLNNE

-353 IEQRVEEFTLER
+353 IEERVEDFTMEK
-365 NKEKLKELIEKIVK
+365 NKAKLKELIEKVVK
-379 INKTERI
+379 NK

>member
-18 VLLTT
+18 VLLET

-29 LYDNI
+29 LYDDI
-34 DLLIKD
+34 DLVLKD

-53 KNIKIHFLFEAYNG
+53 KNVKIHFLFEAYSG

-75 KRGIKR
+75 KREIKR
-81 FFYPIKLKKYLKNKK
+81 FFYPIKLKKFLKNKN
-96 YDLIIDFS
+96 YDVVIDFS
-104 YNLFNYKMKFDIP
+104 YNLFNYKIKFDVP

-130 NNNISRDIKGGQK
+130 DNNIEKDIREGQK
-143 YKKYDKIIAICEEMK
+143 YKKYDKVIAICEEMR
-158 DEFIN
+158 DEFVN
-163 QIGIPTEK
+163 ELGIEANK

-178 IDIENIKKKSESQY
+178 IDIEKIKKKSEEKND
-192 RELEKYLKEDYILHV
+192 ELEKYLKEDYILQV
-207 SRIAPQKQPEE
+207 SRMVPQKQPEE
-218 LIEVYRELKN
+218 LIEVYRELK
-228 KGIKEKLYYVG
+228 KRGIKEKLYYVG
-239 NGKSYPIV
+239 NGKSYSEV
-247 QQQINKY
+247 QEKIKKY
-254 NLENDVILLGQLSNP
+254 NLENDIILLGQQLNP

-279 LHTAKHEGL
+279 LHTAKHEGI

-296 ALGTIVSAYNCPTG
+296 ALDTVVSAYSCPTG

-317 HDNYGILSPLND
+317 NDEYGALSPLND
-329 RETMV
+329 RRTIVE
-334 KKTFDLLNNE
+334 KTFELLNNE
-344 KKYNEYKSK
+344 EKYDEYKSK
-353 IEQRVEEFTLER
+353 IEERLKDFTMEK
-365 NKEKLKELIEKIVK
+365 NKEKLKELIEKTVK
-379 INKTERI
+379 NK

>member
-18 VLLTT
+18 VLLET

-29 LYDNI
+29 LYDDI
-34 DLLIKD
+34 DLVLKD

-53 KNIKIHFLFEAYNG
+53 KNVKIHFLFEAYSG

-81 FFYPIKLKKYLKNKK
+81 FFYPIKLKKFLKNKN
-96 YDLIIDFS
+96 YDVIIDFS

-130 NNNISRDIKGGQK
+130 DNNIEKDIREGQK
-143 YKKYDKIIAICEEMK
+143 YKKYDKIIAICEEMR
-158 DEFIN
+158 DEFVN
-163 QIGIPTEK
+163 ELGIETNK

-178 IDIENIKKKSESQY
+178 IDIEKIKKKAEEKNK
-192 RELEKYLKEDYILHV
+192 ELEKYLKEDYILQV
-207 SRIAPQKQPEE
+207 SRMVPQKQPEE
-218 LIEVYRELKN
+218 LIEVYRELK
-228 KGIKEKLYYVG
+228 KRGIKEKLYYVG
-239 NGKSYPIV
+239 NGKSYSEV
-247 QQQINKY
+247 QEKIKKY
-254 NLENDVILLGQLSNP
+254 NLEDDVILLGQQLNP

-279 LHTAKHEGL
+279 LHTAKHEGI

-296 ALGTIVSAYNCPTG
+296 ALDTVVSAYSCPTG

-317 HDNYGILSPLND
+317 NDEYGALSPLND
-329 RETMV
+329 RKTMV
-334 KKTFDLLNNE
+334 EKTFELLNNE

-353 IEQRVEEFTLER
+353 IEERVENFTMEK
-365 NKEKLKELIEKIVK
+365 NKARLKELIEKIVK
-379 INKTERI
+379 NK

>member
-18 VLLTT
+18 VLLET

-29 LYDNI
+29 LYDDI
-34 DLLIKD
+34 DLVLKD

-53 KNIKIHFLFEAYNG
+53 KNVKIHFLFEAYSG

-75 KRGIKR
+75 KREIKR
-81 FFYPIKLKKYLKNKK
+81 FFYPIKLKKVLKNKN
-96 YDLIIDFS
+96 YDVVIDFS
-104 YNLFNYKMKFDIP
+104 YNLFNYKMKFDVP

-130 NNNISRDIKGGQK
+130 DNNIEKDIREGQK
-143 YKKYDKIIAICEEMK
+143 YKKYDKVIAICEEMR
-158 DEFIN
+158 DEFVN
-163 QIGIPTEK
+163 ELGIEANK

-178 IDIENIKKKSESQY
+178 IDIEKIKKKSEEKND
-192 RELEKYLKEDYILHV
+192 ELEKYLKEDYILQV
-207 SRIAPQKQPEE
+207 SRMVPQKQPEE
-218 LIEVYRELKN
+218 LIEVYRELK
-228 KGIKEKLYYVG
+228 KRGIKEKLYYVG
-239 NGKSYPIV
+239 NGKSYSEV
-247 QQQINKY
+247 QEKIKKY
-254 NLENDVILLGQLSNP
+254 NLENDIILLGQQLNP

-279 LHTAKHEGL
+279 LHTAKHEGI

-296 ALGTIVSAYNCPTG
+296 ALDTVVSAYSCPTG

-317 HDNYGILSPLND
+317 NDEYGALSPLND
-329 RETMV
+329 RRTIVE
-334 KKTFDLLNNE
+334 KTFELLNNE
-344 KKYNEYKSK
+344 EKYDEYKSK
-353 IEQRVEEFTLER
+353 IEERVKDFTMEK
-365 NKEKLKELIEKIVK
+365 NKEKLKELIEKTVK
-379 INKTERI
+379 NK

>member
-18 VLLTT
+18 VLLET

-29 LYDNI
+29 LYDDI
-34 DLLIKD
+34 DLVLKD

-53 KNIKIHFLFEAYNG
+53 KNVKIHFLFEAY
-67 KNRIKKEI
+67 RIKKEI

-81 FFYPIKLKKYLKNKK
+81 FFYPIKLKKFLKNKN
-96 YDLIIDFS
+96 YDVVIDFS
-104 YNLFNYKMKFDIP
+104 YNLFNYKMKFDVP

-130 NNNISRDIKGGQK
+130 NNNIKNDIKEGQK
-143 YKKYDKIIAICEEMK
+143 YKKYDKIIAICEEMR
-158 DEFIN
+158 DEFVN
-163 QIGIPTEK
+163 ELGIEANK

-178 IDIENIKKKSESQY
+178 IDIEKIKKKSEEKND
-192 RELEKYLKEDYILHV
+192 ELEKYLKEDYILQV
-207 SRIAPQKQPEE
+207 SRMVPQKQPEE
-218 LIEVYRELKN
+218 LIEVYRELK
-228 KGIKEKLYYVG
+228 KRGIKEKLYYVG
-239 NGKSYPIV
+239 NGKSYSEV
-247 QQQINKY
+247 QEKIKKY
-254 NLENDVILLGQLSNP
+254 NLENDIILLGQQLNP

-279 LHTAKHEGL
+279 LHTAKHEGI

-296 ALGTIVSAYNCPTG
+296 ALDTVVSAYSCPTG

-317 HDNYGILSPLND
+317 NDEYGALSPLND
-329 RETMV
+329 RRTIVE
-334 KKTFDLLNNE
+334 KTFELLNNE
-344 KKYNEYKSK
+344 EKYDEYKSK
-353 IEQRVEEFTLER
+353 IEERVKDFTMEK
-365 NKEKLKELIEKIVK
+365 NKEKLKELIEKTVK
-379 INKTERI
+379 NK

>member
-18 VLLTT
+18 VLLET

-29 LYDNI
+29 LYDDI
-34 DLLIKD
+34 DLVLKD

-53 KNIKIHFLFEAYNG
+53 KNVKIHFLFEAYSG

-75 KRGIKR
+75 KREIKR
-81 FFYPIKLKKYLKNKK
+81 FFYPIKLKKFLKNKN
-96 YDLIIDFS
+96 YDVVIDFS
-104 YNLFNYKMKFDIP
+104 YNLFNYKMKFDVP

-130 NNNISRDIKGGQK
+130 DNNIEKDIREGQK
-143 YKKYDKIIAICEEMK
+143 YKKYDKVIAICEEMR
-158 DEFIN
+158 DEFVN
-163 QIGIPTEK
+163 ELGIEANK

-178 IDIENIKKKSESQY
+178 IDIEKIKKKSEEKND
-192 RELEKYLKEDYILHV
+192 ELEKYLKEDYILQV
-207 SRIAPQKQPEE
+207 SRMVPQKQPEE
-218 LIEVYRELKN
+218 LIEVYRELK
-228 KGIKEKLYYVG
+228 KRGIKEKLYYVG
-239 NGKSYPIV
+239 NGKSYPEV
-247 QQQINKY
+247 QEKIKKY
-254 NLENDVILLGQLSNP
+254 NLENDIILLGQQLNP

-279 LHTAKHEGL
+279 LHTAKHEGI

-296 ALGTIVSAYNCPTG
+296 ALDTVVSAYSCPTG

-317 HDNYGILSPLND
+317 NDEYGALSPLND
-329 RETMV
+329 RRTIVE
-334 KKTFDLLNNE
+334 KTFELLNNE
-344 KKYNEYKSK
+344 EKYDEYKSK
-353 IEQRVEEFTLER
+353 IEERVKDFTMEK
-365 NKEKLKELIEKIVK
+365 NKEKLKELIEKTVK
-379 INKTERI
+379 NK

>member
-18 VLLTT
+18 VLLET

-29 LYDNI
+29 LYDDI
-34 DLLIKD
+34 DSVLKD

-53 KNIKIHFLFEAYNG
+53 KNVKIHFLFEAYSG

-81 FFYPIKLKKYLKNKK
+81 FFYPIKLKKFLKNKN
-96 YDLIIDFS
+96 YDVVIDFS
-104 YNLFNYKMKFDIP
+104 YNLFNYKMKFDVP

-130 NNNISRDIKGGQK
+130 DNNIEKDIREGQK
-143 YKKYDKIIAICEEMK
+143 YKKYDKVIAICEEMR
-158 DEFIN
+158 DEFVN
-163 QIGIPTEK
+163 ELGIEANK

-178 IDIENIKKKSESQY
+178 IDIEKIKKKSEEKND
-192 RELEKYLKEDYILHV
+192 ELEKYLKEDYILQV
-207 SRIAPQKQPEE
+207 SRMVPQKQPEE
-218 LIEVYRELKN
+218 LIEVYRELK
-228 KGIKEKLYYVG
+228 KRGIKEKLYYVG
-239 NGKSYPIV
+239 NGKSYSEV
-247 QQQINKY
+247 QEKIKKY
-254 NLENDVILLGQLSNP
+254 NLENDIILLGQQLNP

-279 LHTAKHEGL
+279 LHTAKHEGI

-296 ALGTIVSAYNCPTG
+296 ALDTVVSAYSCPTG

-317 HDNYGILSPLND
+317 NDEYGALSPLND
-329 RETMV
+329 RRTMV
-334 KKTFDLLNNE
+334 EKTFELLNNE
-344 KKYNEYKSK
+344 EKYDEYKSK
-353 IEQRVEEFTLER
+353 IEERVKDFTMEK
-365 NKEKLKELIEKIVK
+365 NKEKLKELIEKTVK
-379 INKTERI
+379 NK

>member
-18 VLLTT
+18 VLLET

-29 LYDNI
+29 LYDDI
-34 DLLIKD
+34 DLVLKD

-53 KNIKIHFLFEAYNG
+53 KNVKIHFLFEAYSG

-81 FFYPIKLKKYLKNKK
+81 FFYPIKLKKFLKNKN
-96 YDLIIDFS
+96 YDVVIDFS
-104 YNLFNYKMKFDIP
+104 YNLFNYKIKFDVP

-130 NNNISRDIKGGQK
+130 DNNIEKDIREGQK
-143 YKKYDKIIAICEEMK
+143 YKKYDKVIAICEEMR
-158 DEFIN
+158 DEFVN
-163 QIGIPTEK
+163 ELGIEANK

-178 IDIENIKKKSESQY
+178 IDIEKIKRKSEEKND
-192 RELEKYLKEDYILHV
+192 ELEKYLKEDYILQV
-207 SRIAPQKQPEE
+207 SRMVPQKQPEE
-218 LIEVYRELKN
+218 LIEVYRELK
-228 KGIKEKLYYVG
+228 KRGIKEKLYYVG
-239 NGKSYPIV
+239 NGKSYSEV
-247 QQQINKY
+247 QEKIKKY
-254 NLENDVILLGQLSNP
+254 NLENDIILLGQQLNP

-279 LHTAKHEGL
+279 LHTAKHEGI

-296 ALGTIVSAYNCPTG
+296 ALDTVVSAYSCPTG

-317 HDNYGILSPLND
+317 NDEYGALSPLND
-329 RETMV
+329 RRTIVE
-334 KKTFDLLNNE
+334 KTFELLNNE
-344 KKYNEYKSK
+344 EKYDEYKSK
-353 IEQRVEEFTLER
+353 IEERVKDFTMEK
-365 NKEKLKELIEKIVK
+365 NKEKLKELIEKTVK
-379 INKTERI
+379 NK

>member
-18 VLLTT
+18 VLLET

-29 LYDNI
+29 LYDDI
-34 DLLIKD
+34 DLVLKD

-53 KNIKIHFLFEAYNG
+53 KNVKIHFLFEAYSG

-81 FFYPIKLKKYLKNKK
+81 FFYPIKLKKFLKNKN
-96 YDLIIDFS
+96 YDVVIDFS
-104 YNLFNYKMKFDIP
+104 YNLFNYKMKFDVP

-130 NNNISRDIKGGQK
+130 DNNIEKDIREGQK
-143 YKKYDKIIAICEEMK
+143 YKKYDKVIAICEEMR
-158 DEFIN
+158 DEFVN
-163 QIGIPTEK
+163 ELGIEANK

-178 IDIENIKKKSESQY
+178 IDIEKIKKKSEEKND
-192 RELEKYLKEDYILHV
+192 ELEKYLKEDYILQV
-207 SRIAPQKQPEE
+207 SRMVPQKQPEE
-218 LIEVYRELKN
+218 LIEVYRELK
-228 KGIKEKLYYVG
+228 KRGIKEKLYYVG
-239 NGKSYPIV
+239 NGKSYSEV
-247 QQQINKY
+247 QEKIKKY
-254 NLENDVILLGQLSNP
+254 NLENDIILLGQQLNP

-279 LHTAKHEGL
+279 LHTAKHEGI

-296 ALGTIVSAYNCPTG
+296 ALDTVVSAYSCPTG

-317 HDNYGILSPLND
+317 NDEYGALSPLND
-329 RETMV
+329 RRTMV
-334 KKTFDLLNNE
+334 EKTFELLNNE

-353 IEQRVEEFTLER
+353 IEERVKDFTMEK
-365 NKEKLKELIEKIVK
+365 NKEKLKEKKKKTVK
-379 INKTERI
+379 NK

>member
-18 VLLTT
+18 VLLET

-29 LYDNI
+29 LYDDI
-34 DLLIKD
+34 DLVLKD

-53 KNIKIHFLFEAYNG
+53 KNVKIHFLFEAYSG

-81 FFYPIKLKKYLKNKK
+81 FFYPIKLKKFLKNKN
-96 YDLIIDFS
+96 YDVIIDFS

-130 NNNISRDIKGGQK
+130 DNNIEKDIREGQK
-143 YKKYDKIIAICEEMK
+143 YKKYDKIIAICEEMR
-158 DEFIN
+158 DEFVN
-163 QIGIPTEK
+163 ELGIEANK

-178 IDIENIKKKSESQY
+178 IDIEKIKKKSEEKND
-192 RELEKYLKEDYILHV
+192 ELEKYLKEDYILQV
-207 SRIAPQKQPEE
+207 SRMVPQKQPEE
-218 LIEVYRELKN
+218 LIEVYRELKK

-239 NGKSYPIV
+239 NGKSYSEV
-247 QQQINKY
+247 QEKIKKY
-254 NLENDVILLGQLSNP
+254 NLENDIILLGQQLNP

-279 LHTAKHEGL
+279 LHTAKHEGI

-296 ALGTIVSAYNCPTG
+296 ALDTVVSAYSCPTG

-317 HDNYGILSPLND
+317 NDEYGALSPLND
-329 RETMV
+329 RRTMV
-334 KKTFDLLNNE
+334 EKTFELLNNE
-344 KKYNEYKSK
+344 EKYDEYKSK
-353 IEQRVEEFTLER
+353 IEERVKDFTMEK
-365 NKEKLKELIEKIVK
+365 NKEKLKELIEKTVK
-379 INKTERI
+379 NK

>member
-18 VLLTT
+18 VLLET

-29 LYDNI
+29 LYDDI
-34 DLLIKD
+34 DLVLKD

-53 KNIKIHFLFEAYNG
+53 KNVKIHFLFEAYSG

-81 FFYPIKLKKYLKNKK
+81 FFYPIKLKKFLKNKN
-96 YDLIIDFS
+96 YDVIIDFS

-130 NNNISRDIKGGQK
+130 DNNIEKDIREGQK
-143 YKKYDKIIAICEEMK
+143 YKKYDKIIAICEEMR
-158 DEFIN
+158 DEFVN
-163 QIGIPTEK
+163 ELGIETNK

-178 IDIENIKKKSESQY
+178 IDIEKIKKKAEEKNV
-192 RELEKYLKEDYILHV
+192 ELEKYLKEDYILQV
-207 SRIAPQKQPEE
+207 SRMVPQKQPEE
-218 LIEVYRELKN
+218 LIEVYRELK
-228 KGIKEKLYYVG
+228 KRGIKEKLYYVG
-239 NGKSYPIV
+239 NGKSYSEV
-247 QQQINKY
+247 QEKIKKY
-254 NLENDVILLGQLSNP
+254 NLEDDVILLGQQLNP

-279 LHTAKHEGL
+279 LHTAKHEGI

-296 ALGTIVSAYNCPTG
+296 ALDTVVSAYSCPTG

-317 HDNYGILSPLND
+317 NDEYGALSPLND
-329 RETMV
+329 RKTMV
-334 KKTFDLLNNE
+334 EKTFELLNNE

-353 IEQRVEEFTLER
+353 IEERVEDFTMEK
-365 NKEKLKELIEKIVK
+365 NKARLKELIEKVVK
-379 INKTERI
+379 NK